1 MKESKKS
8 PSTAAVLNFFIW
20 GLGYVYLGKAW
31 GIALVIFDI
40 ILCIVLFMGYF
51 ITGFMAGAQGASY
64 EFGASDWALNFF
76 FLIISVVLAWHA
88 YEMAKEM
95 NEELSK

>member
-1 MKESKKS
+1 MTGSKKS

-20 GLGYVYLGKAW
+20 GLGYVYIGKAW

-40 ILCIVLFMGYF
+40 ILTIFLFAGYF
-51 ITGFMAGAQGASY
+51 TAGFMAGVQGTSY
-64 EFGASDWALNFF
+64 ELGSTDWALSFS
-76 FLIISVVLAWHA
+76 FLIISVILAWHA
-88 YEMAKEM
+88 YEMTKEM